1 MDDALKKIERLLAG
15 QTPPSRIG
23 PLLPKTS
30 APPAP
35 ADDMAITHLSK
46 GVAQPDSVTSA
57 PSGPEAREAP
67 APRGQDPAGDDI
79 YKKITAGGR
88 EFSLDEL
95 GSGDGGT
102 EVADPQM
109 GPMLKPASSYR
120 DVSLDE
126 LDVNIT
132 PDGPQPKQ

>member
-1 MDDALKKIERLLAG
+1 MDEALKRIERALAG
-15 QTPPSRIG
+15 RTPASRID
-23 PLLPKTS
+23 PLLPKA
-30 APPAP
+30 APPQAP

-46 GVAQPDSVTSA
+46 GAAQPERVPAEATVPDHPAAA
-57 PSGPEAREAP
+57 P
-67 APRGQDPAGDDI
+67 DPAAGGDI
-79 YKKITAGGR
+79 YQKISAGGR

-95 GSGDGGT
+95 GSGDAGGAA
-102 EVADPQM
+102 ADPLM

-132 PDGPQPKQ
+132 PDGPQPKP

>member
-1 MDDALKKIERLLAG
+1 MDEALKKIERALAG
-15 QTPPSRIG
+15 RTPVSRID
-23 PLLPKTS
+23 PLLPKAA
-30 APPAP
+30 APTAP

-46 GVAQPDSVTSA
+46 GV
-57 PSGPEAREAP
+57 GRPERAP
-67 APRGQDPAGDDI
+67 AEAESAAPPAPEPQAEAAGGGDI
-79 YKKITAGGR
+79 YQKISAGGR

-95 GSGDGGT
+95 GGGDTGAQ
-102 EVADPQM
+102 VVDPLM

-132 PDGPQPKQ
+132 PDGPQPKS